1 MLPNSVFEQLFKV
14 IQGTEVV
21 GWLVGW
27 VVMSG
32 NVVEQE
38 TISMRGFPFR

>member
-1 MLPNSVFEQLFKV
+1 M
-14 IQGTEVV
+14 G

-27 VVMSG
+27 VGGMSG

-38 TISMRGFPFR
+38 TISTRGFPF